1 MKQRNL
7 AWTYGPRPRIV
18 QLNLRQKFL
27 KWLKATRDNQLC
39 KLCALWHLWHKIILD
54 LCAYSVESKIYTT
67 ICFANLQG
75 GSTECISKHCNLCY
89 IKYEDFKT
97 PQMYRAVCF
106 LCVFSLCFLCM
117 FCDSF
122 TSIYIFVYAFICS
135 YIFHYVSYHLNIW
148 HLGVPRRERRARRRR
163 RRGRL
168 PSRSPPPLR
177 RSEKTTEIAEIN
189 LTTCVCMVYNLC
201 FFQLGLLQ
209 VFICLAL
216 CFKTFMNKKTSKTSS
231 T

>member
-1 MKQRNL
+1 MKQGNL

-18 QLNLRQKFL
+18 QLNLRQNFL
-27 KWLKATRDNQLC
+27 KWLKATCDNKLC

-54 LCAYSVESKIYTT
+54 LCAYSVASIIYIT
-67 ICFANLQG
+67 ICFASLRG
-75 GSTECISKHCNLCY
+75 GSTEWISKHCNLRY
-89 IKYEDFKT
+89 IKYDDFKT

-148 HLGVPRRERRARRRR
+148 HLGVPRREHRARRRR

-177 RSEKTTEIAEIN
+177 RSEKTTEIAGKILQRVCVWCIIYVFFEID
-189 LTTCVCMVYNLC
+189 
-201 FFQLGLLQ
+201 LLQ
-209 VFICLAL
+209 VFL
-216 CFKTFMNKKTSKTSS
+216 
-231 T
+231 